1 MSRLRVLVFMGG
13 YSTEH
18 DVSVTS
24 GTGVIRAMDSSKYNI
39 HPVLIQKDGT
49 WIWSSR
55 ELSPYQKDNFSENYF
70 YSLEGPSARQE
81 KNPALSELPSADI
94 AFLALHGKWGED
106 GHVQGL
112 LENWGIPYTG
122 CGLLASALAMDKVLC
137 KAAYLSVG
145 IDTPP
150 YRVLFR
156 DDFSGDK
163 LVEAADALGFPLV
176 IKDPVGGSSIGMG
189 IAKDL
194 DEAGQ
199 IVNDL
204 FKNSSRLLCEKF
216 IRGGEASCGYMEGL
230 ETPLPPTEMRMTT
243 REYFDY
249 EAKYNGECREITP
262 AEFPEELTKRI
273 QILAKKAHLAIGGAG
288 YSRTDVR
295 IDADG
300 KLWALETNTLPGMT
314 PSSILPAEAA
324 AVGIDYSHLID
335 LIIETSLKI
344 KR

>member
-24 GTGVIRAMDSSKYNI
+24 GTGVIRAMDSSKYNV

-204 FKNSSRLLCEKF
+204 FKNSNRLLCEKF
-216 IRGGEASCGYMEGL
+216 IKGQEASCGYIEGI

-249 EAKYNGECREITP
+249 EAKYNGECREVTP
-262 AEFPEELTKRI
+262 AEFPEELTMRI
-273 QILAKKAHLAIGGAG
+273 QQLAKKAHLAIGGAG

-314 PSSILPAEAA
+314 PTSILPAEAA

-335 LIIETSLKI
+335 LIIDTSLKI

>member
-24 GTGVIRAMDSSKYNI
+24 GTGVIRAMDGSKYNI

-204 FKNSSRLLCEKF
+204 FKNSNRLLCEKF
-216 IRGGEASCGYMEGL
+216 IKGQEASCGYIEGV

-243 REYFDY
+243 REYFDF
-249 EAKYNGECREITP
+249 EAKYNGECREVTP

-273 QILAKKAHLAIGGAG
+273 QELAKKAHLAIGGAG

-314 PSSILPAEAA
+314 PTSILPAEAA
-324 AVGIDYSHLID
+324 AVGIDYTHLID
-335 LIIETSLKI
+335 LIIDTSLKI

>member
-1 MSRLRVLVFMGG
+1 MSRLRVLVLMGG

-18 DVSVTS
+18 DVSVSS
-24 GTGVIRAMDSSKYNI
+24 GTGVIRAMDEFKYNV
-39 HPVLIQKDGT
+39 HPVLIGKDGT
-49 WIWSSR
+49 WLWSSR
-55 ELSPYQKDNFSENYF
+55 ELSPYQKNNFSENYF
-70 YSLEGPSARQE
+70 YALEGPSARKE
-81 KNPALSELPSADI
+81 KNPPLSDLPSADI

-106 GHVQGL
+106 GHVQAL
-112 LENWGIPYTG
+112 LENWNIPYTG

-137 KAAYLSVG
+137 KAAYAAAG
-145 IDTPP
+145 ISTPP

-189 IAKDL
+189 IAKDI
-194 DEAGQ
+194 DEAGR

-204 FKNSSRLLCEKF
+204 FKNSPRLLCEKF

-249 EAKYNGECREITP
+249 DAKYNGECREVTP
-262 AEFPEELTKRI
+262 AEFSSELTSRI
-273 QILAKKAHLAIGGAG
+273 QTLAKKAHLAIGGAG

-300 KLWALETNTLPGMT
+300 NLWALETNTLPGMT
-314 PSSILPAEAA
+314 PSSILPAEALA
-324 AVGIDYSHLID
+324 IGIDYSSLID
-335 LIIETSLKI
+335 KIIDTSLRI

>member
-24 GTGVIRAMDSSKYNI
+24 GTGVIRAMDSSKYNV

-145 IDTPP
+145 IDTPS

-204 FKNSSRLLCEKF
+204 FKNSNRLLCEKF
-216 IRGGEASCGYMEGL
+216 IKGQEASCGYIEGI

-249 EAKYNGECREITP
+249 EAKYNGECREVTP

-273 QILAKKAHLAIGGAG
+273 QQLAKKAHLAIGGAG

-314 PSSILPAEAA
+314 PTSILPAEAA

-335 LIIETSLKI
+335 LIIDTSLKI

>member
-24 GTGVIRAMDSSKYNI
+24 GTGVIRAMDSSKYNV

-70 YSLEGPSARQE
+70 YSLEGPRARQE

-204 FKNSSRLLCEKF
+204 FKNSNRLLCEKF
-216 IRGGEASCGYMEGL
+216 IKGQEASCGYIEGI

-249 EAKYNGECREITP
+249 EAKYNGECREVTP

-273 QILAKKAHLAIGGAG
+273 QLLAKKAHLAIGGAG

-314 PSSILPAEAA
+314 PTSILPAEAA

-335 LIIETSLKI
+335 LIIDTSLKI

>member
-24 GTGVIRAMDSSKYNI
+24 GTGVIRAMDAEKYNI

-55 ELSPYQKDNFSENYF
+55 ELSPYQKNNFSENYF
-70 YSLEGPSARQE
+70 YALEGPSACSE
-81 KNPALSELPSADI
+81 KNPPLSALPSADI

-106 GHVQGL
+106 GHVQAM

-137 KAAYLSVG
+137 KAAYLSAG
-145 IDTPP
+145 IATPP
-150 YRVLFR
+150 YQVLYR
-156 DDFSGDK
+156 DDFKGDD
-163 LVEAADALGFPLV
+163 LVAAADKLGFPLV

-189 IAKDL
+189 IAKNM
-194 DEAGQ
+194 DEAGE
-199 IVNDL
+199 IVNRL
-204 FKNSSRLLCEKF
+204 FKNSARLLCEKF

-230 ETPLPPTEMRMTT
+230 EKPLPPTEMRMTT

-249 EAKYNGECREITP
+249 EAKYNGECREVTP
-262 AEFPEELTKRI
+262 AEFPQELTERI
-273 QILAKKAHLAIGGAG
+273 QQLSKKAHLAIGGAG

-314 PSSILPAEAA
+314 PTSILPAEAA
-324 AVGIDYSHLID
+324 AIGISYSELID
-335 LIIETSLKI
+335 RIIETSLKI

>member
-18 DVSVTS
+18 DVSVSS
-24 GTGVIRAMDSSKYNI
+24 GTGVIRAMDESRYNV

-49 WIWSSR
+49 WLWSSR
-55 ELSPYQKDNFSENYF
+55 ELSPYQKNNFSENYF
-70 YSLEGPSARQE
+70 FSLEGPSARKE
-81 KNPALSELPSADI
+81 KNPSLAELPSADI

-106 GHVQGL
+106 GHVQAL
-112 LENWGIPYTG
+112 LENWKIPYTG

-137 KAAYLSVG
+137 KAAYSAAE
-145 IDTPP
+145 ISTPP

-156 DDFSGDK
+156 NGFSGDK
-163 LVEAADALGFPLV
+163 LVETAEALGFPLV

-194 DEAGQ
+194 DEAGR

-204 FKNSSRLLCEKF
+204 FQNSPRLLCEKF
-216 IRGGEASCGYMEGL
+216 IKGQEASCGYMEGL
-230 ETPLPPTEMRMTT
+230 EKPLPPTEMRMTT

-249 EAKYNGECREITP
+249 DAKYNGECREVTP
-262 AEFPEELTKRI
+262 AEFPDELTSRI
-273 QILAKKAHLAIGGAG
+273 QVLVKNAHLAIGGAG

-295 IDADG
+295 IDSDG
-300 KLWALETNTLPGMT
+300 NLWALETNTLPGMT
-314 PSSILPAEAA
+314 PSSILPAEALA
-324 AVGIDYSHLID
+324 IGIDYSHLID
-335 LIIETSLKI
+335 KIIETSLQI

>member
-24 GTGVIRAMDSSKYNI
+24 GTGVIRAMDSSKYNV

-163 LVEAADALGFPLV
+163 LVDAADALGFPLV

-204 FKNSSRLLCEKF
+204 FKNSNRLLCEKF
-216 IRGGEASCGYMEGL
+216 IKGQEASCGYIEGI

-249 EAKYNGECREITP
+249 EAKYNGECREVTP

-273 QILAKKAHLAIGGAG
+273 QQLAKKAHLAIGGAG

-314 PSSILPAEAA
+314 PTSILPAEAA

-335 LIIETSLKI
+335 LIIDTSLKI

>member
-1 MSRLRVLVFMGG
+1 MSRLRVLVLMGG

-18 DVSVTS
+18 DVSVSS
-24 GTGVIRAMDSSKYNI
+24 GVGVVRAMDASRYNV

-70 YSLEGPSARQE
+70 YALEGSSARSE
-81 KNPALSELPSADI
+81 KNPSLSELPSADI

-106 GHVQGL
+106 GHVQAL

-137 KAAYLSVG
+137 KAAYAAVG
-145 IDTPP
+145 IATPP
-150 YRVLFR
+150 YRVLFK
-156 DDFSGDK
+156 DGFSGDS
-163 LVEAADALGFPLV
+163 LVEAADSLGFPLV

-189 IAKDL
+189 IAKNL
-194 DEAGQ
+194 DEAGE
-199 IVNDL
+199 IVNRL
-204 FKNSSRLLCEKF
+204 FENSPRLLCEKF
-216 IRGGEASCGYMEGL
+216 ISGGEASCGYMEGL

-249 EAKYNGECREITP
+249 EAKYNGECREVTP
-262 AEFPEELTKRI
+262 AEFPKELSERI
-273 QILAKKAHLAIGGAG
+273 QALAKMAHLAIGGAG

-300 KLWALETNTLPGMT
+300 NLWALETNTLPGMT
-314 PSSILPAEAA
+314 PTSILPAEAA
-324 AVGIDYSHLID
+324 AVGIDYPHLID
-335 LIIETSLKI
+335 RIIETSINI

>member
-24 GTGVIRAMDSSKYNI
+24 GTGVIRAMDSSKYNV

-204 FKNSSRLLCEKF
+204 FKNSNRLLCEKF
-216 IRGGEASCGYMEGL
+216 IKGQEASCGYIEGID
-230 ETPLPPTEMRMTT
+230 TPLPPTEMRMTT

-249 EAKYNGECREITP
+249 EAKYNGECREVTP

-273 QILAKKAHLAIGGAG
+273 QQLAKKAHLAIGGAG

-314 PSSILPAEAA
+314 PTSILPAEAA

-335 LIIETSLKI
+335 LIIDTSLKI

>member
-24 GTGVIRAMDSSKYNI
+24 GTGVIRAMDGSKYNI

-55 ELSPYQKDNFSENYF
+55 ELSPYQKDNFTENYF

-204 FKNSSRLLCEKF
+204 FKNSNRLLCEKF
-216 IRGGEASCGYMEGL
+216 IKGQEASCGYIEGV

-243 REYFDY
+243 REYFDF
-249 EAKYNGECREITP
+249 EAKYNGECREVTP

-273 QILAKKAHLAIGGAG
+273 QELAKKAHLAIGGAG

-295 IDADG
+295 IDAEG

-314 PSSILPAEAA
+314 PTSILPAEAA
-324 AVGIDYSHLID
+324 AVGIDYTHLID
-335 LIIETSLKI
+335 LIIDTSLKI